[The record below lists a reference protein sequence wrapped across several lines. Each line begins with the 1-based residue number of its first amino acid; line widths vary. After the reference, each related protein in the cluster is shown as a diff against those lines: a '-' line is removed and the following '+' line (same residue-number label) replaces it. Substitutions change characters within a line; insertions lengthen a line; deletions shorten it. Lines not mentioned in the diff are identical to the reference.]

1 MEEDLYSIGEMA
13 KLANLSVKTL
23 RYYDQIGLFKP
34 AYVDPKTNYRYYVD
48 SQLFQLDL
56 IQPLKAVNTPLQ
68 EIKLAQDL
76 SSNELYDFLSRQE
89 LKIQQQIKVL
99 QDAEKSLSHV
109 KKNICFSER
118 YTELNKVII
127 QEEGESCIVQM
138 RAEGIST
145 QNVMTKSYSQL
156 KRISEATDGFLNN
169 GYGATF
175 SFQNYASAEDI
186 LYRHLFIPVL
196 TNKQTASLPTEFE
209 ITTIPAGK
217 YALIVYEFNPE
228 AYWESY
234 SKLVDTI
241 VQQQFTVLSDV
252 YELFMPIHYSPRK
265 PESYLVEMK
274 IRIFN

>member
-13 KLANLSVKTL
+13 KLTNLSMKTL
-23 RYYDQIGLFKP
+23 RYYDKIGLFKP

-56 IQPLKAVNTPLQ
+56 IQPLKAVNTSLQ

-99 QDAEKSLSHV
+99 QDAEKSFSHV

-118 YTELNKVII
+118 YTKLNEVII
-127 QEEGESCIVQM
+127 QEERESCIVQM

-145 QNVMTKSYSQL
+145 QNVMTKSFSQL
-156 KRISEATDGFLNN
+156 KRISEAADGFLNN

-196 TNKQTASLPTEFE
+196 TNRQPAWLPEEFE

-217 YALIVYEFNPE
+217 
-228 AYWESY
+228 
-234 SKLVDTI
+234 
-241 VQQQFTVLSDV
+241 
-252 YELFMPIHYSPRK
+252 
-265 PESYLVEMK
+265 
-274 IRIFN
+274 